1 MFQLL
6 ISIPYY
12 REFKRLTFKRTC
24 NDKERK
30 LTQMFNLFLRRP
42 SINANRTLLLFQ
54 QCNTNQLTP
63 QNLFKRQPHKM
74 VKHTQKIRRMLPTNC
89 ADEFFECGL
98 CDWRFVG
105 LAFKRLIL
113 SCIMLKSGQTN
124 FKNFQMFRRQDFLSM
139 FDHFSTLCMKELR
152 RND

>member
-12 REFKRLTFKRTC
+12 REFKRLTFKRSC
-24 NDKERK
+24 NDNERK
-30 LTQMFNLFLRRP
+30 LTQMFNLFLKRP

-54 QCNTNQLTP
+54 QCDTNQLTP

-74 VKHTQKIRRMLPTNC
+74 VKHTQKIRRMLPTNFLSVF
-89 ADEFFECGL
+89 DH
-98 CDWRFVG
+98 FVG

-113 SCIMLKSGQTN
+113 SYIMLKSGQTN
-124 FKNFQMFRRQDFLSM
+124 FKNFQMLRRQDF
-139 FDHFSTLCMKELR
+139 
-152 RND
+152 